1 MKEESLP
8 PSFASIAV
16 EFYIPLAQLIA
27 DKKGSDD
34 TPLTAGINGAQGT
47 GKSTLSALLALT
59 LEHNHNLNTAVISI
73 DDIYLTKQERM
84 SLGTNIHPLFKTR
97 GVPGTHDV
105 ELGINLLRKLR
116 SNKSVQLP
124 IFNKAIDDRASK
136 EEWVEHS
143 NPVDVILFEGWCVG
157 AIPQTSNSLAEAC
170 NELERAEDPDAKWR
184 TYVNDQLQEHYS
196 ELFNLLDMLVM
207 LKAPNFECVYEWRS
221 LQEEK
226 LRIKQEKSP
235 NNSTTDIM
243 NPSQIKRFI
252 MHYERLT
259 RWMLEEMPQRADY
272 VLELTPEH
280 NIKQTSFL

>member
-1 MKEESLP
+1 
-8 PSFASIAV
+8 
-16 EFYIPLAQLIA
+16 
-27 DKKGSDD
+27 
-34 TPLTAGINGAQGT
+34 
-47 GKSTLSALLALT
+47 
-59 LEHNHNLNTAVISI
+59 
-73 DDIYLTKQERM
+73 
-84 SLGTNIHPLFKTR
+84 
-97 GVPGTHDV
+97 
-105 ELGINLLRKLR
+105 
-116 SNKSVQLP
+116 
-124 IFNKAIDDRASK
+124 
-136 EEWVEHS
+136 
-143 NPVDVILFEGWCVG
+143 
-157 AIPQTSNSLAEAC
+157 
-170 NELERAEDPDAKWR
+170 
-184 TYVNDQLQEHYS
+184 
-196 ELFNLLDMLVM
+196 MLVM